1 VIGRRRQKRAATA
14 MGLALGFVLDRLLG
28 DPACYHPVAGF
39 GRYARAVESRMY
51 RDDRAAGA
59 LYVGAVV
66 APVVGA
72 AVIAHRATR
81 TPLSQALLTAATTW
95 TVLGGRSLVREGEI
109 IAGHLQ
115 AGDLAAARARV
126 THLVGRDPHRL
137 DERGVSRAVVES
149 LAENTSDAV
158 VAPLLWGAVLG
169 VPGLVGYRSINTL
182 DAMVGYRSARYR
194 RFGWASARAD
204 DIANLVPSRVAAALA
219 ALLAPL
225 VGGRGTEAW
234 HAWRRD
240 GRRHPSPN
248 AGVVEAA
255 FAGALGVTLGG
266 TNHYQGRAEHRATLG
281 NGPVPRTDDIR
292 RATRLATM
300 VAWAAA
306 GVSVALAGFA
316 RAARVSSRRG
326 SCPAASCSTV
336 RPRPPA

>member
-1 VIGRRRQKRAATA
+1 RPDRRTGRSRHHDRRIGRAVRARQGRRRDARTSADRRVRRATGRHVPGLGRHLGTDPRARPRNDRALSGRCCRRGWGVIGRRRQKRAATA
-14 MGLALGFVLDRLLG
+14 MGLALWFVLGGLLG
-28 DPACYHPVAGF
+28 DPTCYHPVAGF

-248 AGVVEAA
+248 AGVVE
-255 FAGALGVTLGG
+255 
-266 TNHYQGRAEHRATLG
+266 
-281 NGPVPRTDDIR
+281 
-292 RATRLATM
+292 
-300 VAWAAA
+300 
-306 GVSVALAGFA
+306 
-316 RAARVSSRRG
+316 
-326 SCPAASCSTV
+326 
-336 RPRPPA
+336 